1 MKYILKY
8 ICLCLII
15 FFPLKTQ
22 AELTGKVIYRH
33 PENGNELWMSDV
45 NDISNARLLFRFEEY
60 IIQYLSVQ
68 KDGPFI
74 AVVAI
79 NVPAKSVY
87 DDVFLV
93 NANRIDAGARNL
105 TDEQFQQ
112 ISDVAISRNG
122 DILFTNTDPRDDKHG
137 LCLIPKSEIYKP
149 SPKITRLRAIDVHNA
164 VWLPSGD
171 QLAYNTTF
179 GSVFLLNIAAREEF
193 RVSRGG
199 KYPAISPDGK
209 KIAIAYKGQDFT
221 KEIRVISLETLR
233 PMKIIKDLVPHTT
246 FRDLKWSPDGKY
258 LVYTVFGSCLFKK
271 CHTYHNIAI
280 PLDGGPPERILD
292 MFEHGVK
299 MFDWASTEVY
309 AVEPTNRLTTLWGKL
324 KQ

>member
-1 MKYILKY
+1 MKCVLKCV
-8 ICLCLII
+8 CLCLII

-22 AELTGKVIYRH
+22 AELTGKVIFRY
-33 PENGNELWMSDV
+33 PGKGNELWVSDV

-79 NVPAKSVY
+79 DVPAKSVY
-87 DDVFLV
+87 DEVFLV
-93 NANRIDAGARNL
+93 NTNRLDAGARNL
-105 TDEQFQQ
+105 TDEQFQK
-112 ISDVAISRNG
+112 ISDVAISQNG
-122 DILFTNTDPRDDKHG
+122 DILFTNAARTDDKHG
-137 LCLIPKSEIYKP
+137 LYLIPKSEMYKP
-149 SPKITRLRAIDVHNA
+149 SPKITHLKTVDVHNA

-171 QLAYNTTF
+171 QLAYAGTF
-179 GSVFLLNIAAREEF
+179 GDVFLINIATREEF

-233 PMKIIKDLVPHTT
+233 PLKIIKDFVPHTT
-246 FRDLKWSPDGKY
+246 FGDLKWSPDGKY

-271 CHTYHNIAI
+271 CNTYHNIAI

-299 MFDWASTEVY
+299 MFDWVSTEGY

-324 KQ
+324 KK